1 MSPSFP
7 LPFLPSEQ
15 IQKKSFCPGPLLRC
29 MCDCVCVDMCDAER
43 GRIKGKN
50 KMTEIAIGLN
60 GVVTENQRLPASV
73 SLLTTQQLVYV
84 SDSFL
89 RIRHLYW
96 LQVPPGLTQREEKHL
111 DVPRGGTWCWTV
123 SPDIDDAS
131 VSRSK
136 AF

>member
-29 MCDCVCVDMCDAER
+29 MCDCVCVDTCDAER

-50 KMTEIAIGLN
+50 KMTEITIGLN
-60 GVVTENQRLPASV
+60 GVVTKNQRLPASV
-73 SLLTTQQLVYV
+73 SLLTTRVYV

-89 RIRHLYW
+89 SNKTSILAAG
-96 LQVPPGLTQREEKHL
+96 PPGSHRTGGEALGCPWAGGGDTVL
-111 DVPRGGTWCWTV
+111 DGFTRY
-123 SPDIDDAS
+123 
-131 VSRSK
+131 R
-136 AF
+136 